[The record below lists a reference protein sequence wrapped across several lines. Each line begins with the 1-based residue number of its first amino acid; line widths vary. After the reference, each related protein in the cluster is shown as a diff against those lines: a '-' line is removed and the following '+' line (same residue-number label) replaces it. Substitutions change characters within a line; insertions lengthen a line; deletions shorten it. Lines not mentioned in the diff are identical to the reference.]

1 MNFLQKI
8 LGALQ
13 RPASAPAE
21 LPAPGEHTIALMMV
35 DRSVTSDASDETRFG
50 GLPAVNDGFRWPGCR
65 SCGGAMQFQGQIR
78 APGAPHLHLLFM
90 CANHPGECDEF
101 LADGG
106 GNAVISVP
114 AEALH
119 NATPPDTGET
129 LRDTR
134 YGARIQRVTAPDYSA
149 AHAAVTGRR
158 RDMLGQLGGKPDWL
172 QADATPACSHCQAPM
187 EFVAQLESGPDHQ
200 TEMNF
205 AGGCGYL
212 FECRCAGVS
221 GKFLWQC

>member
-13 RPASAPAE
+13 RPASEPVEWTAR
-21 LPAPGEHTIALMMV
+21 GEHTITLLIV
-35 DRSVTSDASDETRFG
+35 DREVTADASTQTRFG
-50 GLPAVNDGFRWPGCR
+50 GLPSVADGFCWPDCQ
-65 SCGGAMQFQGQIR
+65 SCGGPMQFQGQIR

-90 CANHPGECDEF
+90 CANHPGECDQF

-114 AEALH
+114 AQALH
-119 NATPPDTGET
+119 NATPPGTGET
-129 LRDTR
+129 LRGTR
-134 YGARIQRVTAPDYSA
+134 YGARLQPVAAPDYSA

-172 QADATPACSHCQAPM
+172 QADATPACTHCQAPM